1 MQVSQT
7 SLLRLYLCK
16 RCTAPLD
23 SLLGLAAA
31 AVAAHIDDIA
41 TEVLWALPADCAQL
55 VLEAL
60 IATGELT
67 FKRLAR
73 FGGQPVYR
81 LDLADFPAFK
91 PEWLRLLRHAPLCAV
106 SLRNCDLVRSR
117 EFCLLGTPTPVRFG
131 NTQIYIYMLTQMPMP
146 ARPAIPPKD
155 DVPPSLQHVEA
166 ILSRHCSHSA
176 QLRAYVHT

>member
-60 IATGELT
+60 ISTGELT

-106 SLRNCDLVRSR
+106 SLRNCDLVRSH
-117 EFCLLGTPTPVRFG
+117 ELCLLGTPALVRFG
-131 NTQIYIYMLTQMPMP
+131 NTQIMLTQMPMP
-146 ARPAIPPKD
+146 ARPAIPSKD

-166 ILSRHCSHSA
+166 FLSRHCSHSA
-176 QLRAYVHT
+176 QFCAYVHT